1 MTTPTIDLINQHGS
15 VRNYKQDPVP
25 DGWIELIVSA
35 AQRTASS
42 SNLQTYSV
50 IVTTDPD
57 KKAKIQEIGGG
68 QSHISQAP
76 VFLLWCADFSRLKR
90 VCDHQGYDIE
100 PGYMEN
106 FMVGTVDAAITMQTA
121 ALAAESLG
129 LGFCF
134 IGALRNDPEGIR
146 KIFQLPE
153 LVFPV
158 CGMTLGWAKE
168 QPLIRPR
175 LPLNAVLHWDTYQDD
190 DLDHLLEYDQDM
202 IGTGIYGGRQVEKED
217 KDPADYGWME
227 HSARR
232 VSKPSRPHLK
242 GTIIKSGFQ
251 IK

>member
-1 MTTPTIDLINQHGS
+1 MTTPTIELIHQHGS
-15 VRNYKQDPVP
+15 VRNYKTDPVP
-25 DGWIELIVSA
+25 EGWIDQIVTA
-35 AQRTASS
+35 AQRTSSS

-50 IVTTDPD
+50 IVTTDLD
-57 KKAKIQEIGGG
+57 KKAKVQEISGG

-90 VCDHQGYDIE
+90 VCDHQGYEIE
-100 PGYMEN
+100 AGYMEN
-106 FMVGTVDAAITMQTA
+106 FMVGTVDAAITMQSA

-129 LGFCF
+129 LGFCY

-146 KIFQLPE
+146 EVFQLPE

-168 QPLIRPR
+168 KPMIRPR
-175 LPLNAVLHWDTYQDD
+175 LPLKAVLHRETYQEND
-190 DLDHLLEYDQDM
+190 LEYLVEYDLVM
-202 IGTGIYGGRQVEKED
+202 VGTGIYGGRQVD
-217 KDPADYGWME
+217 RADRDPEDYGWME

-232 VSKPSRPHLK
+232 SSKPSRPNLSQA
-242 GTIIKSGFQ
+242 IIKSGFQ